1 MKLRVFTDGAC
12 SKNGQAGASAA
23 WACWFPENTLLS
35 KSDHVPSDQ
44 LQTNQ
49 RAELL
54 AISKAV
60 QIVEN
65 EFDPVEIELQI
76 YTDSVY
82 CKNCLTAWLPG
93 WIQKNWKNSQGAPV
107 AHRDL
112 IEDTSNRL
120 SRFKS
125 YIITYV
131 PAHTGKDDDFSRNN
145 DIVDKMAVKVLQPDL
160 NDKEVITSNKATVM
174 ADFPLQLMGPPVSE
188 KEITEWCMKNI
199 HKLDDSALKS
209 ALISAL
215 CKTAKKKGFEV
226 VKQRLHRSTLYRLK
240 TDNSLIREKPSI
252 VKEE

>member
-1 MKLRVFTDGAC
+1 
-12 SKNGQAGASAA
+12 
-23 WACWFPENTLLS
+23 
-35 KSDHVPSDQ
+35 

-60 QIVEN
+60 QIAET
-65 EFDPVEIELQI
+65 EFNSSEIELQI

-93 WIQKNWKNSQGAPV
+93 WVQRNWKNSQGAPV
-107 AHRDL
+107 SHRDL
-112 IEDTSNRL
+112 IEDTAARL

-145 DIVDKMAVKVLQPDL
+145 NIVDKMAVRVLQPDL
-160 NDKEVITSNKATVM
+160 QEKVITTNKATVM
-174 ADFPLQLMGPPVSE
+174 DDFPLQLMGPPVSE
-188 KEITEWCMKNI
+188 KDIVDWCMKNF
-199 HKLDDSALKS
+199 HKLDECALKT
-209 ALISAL
+209 ALVSAL
-215 CKTAKKKGFEV
+215 CKTAKHKGFEV

-240 TDNSLIREKPSI
+240 TDNSLIREKPTI